1 MTGLAMATKARTEG
15 QKRKERKDRQD
26 GPREPNG
33 QLQRPPN
40 HSKAEASA
48 RMAMVEARAK
58 RLGVWPAPL
67 IRGSGETDA
76 QFAARDESRQAII
89 RAATS
94 YVMQP
99 WMGCNA
105 GRAIKNEPD
114 VVALWG
120 VITAIR
126 QRWHANLLAIDGMTA
141 DVSLMRMPT
150 KSDPGPDEHRAIDL
164 RSPEEKTRDAIDAW
178 DDLMEI
184 CERLG
189 PHVIKGVMGTVLSD
203 QEPGRFPLAWALG
216 RIKKAMDA

>member
-1 MTGLAMATKARTEG
+1 MATKARTEG
-15 QKRKERKDRQD
+15 QKRQARRDRQD
-26 GPREPNG
+26 APREENG
-33 QLQRPPN
+33 RLQRP
-40 HSKAEASA
+40 SKAEASA

-67 IRGSGETDA
+67 MRGPGETDA
-76 QFAARDESRQAII
+76 QFAARDASRQAMI
-89 RAATS
+89 RGAIA

-126 QRWHANLLAIDGMTA
+126 QCRMAYLVALDSPPDSAKGMRLAI
-141 DVSLMRMPT
+141 
-150 KSDPGPDEHRAIDL
+150 KSEGDEEPRKIDPRT
-164 RSPEEKTRDAIDAW
+164 PEEKANDALRAWVNLID
-178 DDLMEI
+178 I
-184 CERLG
+184 FYRLG
-189 PHVIKGVMGTVLSD
+189 PHVEKGIMGTVIHD

-216 RIKKAMDA
+216 KIRKAMDA

>member
-76 QFAARDESRQAII
+76 QFAARDASRQALI
-89 RAATS
+89 RGAIA

-105 GRAIKNEPD
+105 GRAIASQPD

-126 QRWHANLLAIDGMTA
+126 QTRHAYLVAIDSTPDDAKGMRLAI
-141 DVSLMRMPT
+141 
-150 KSDPGPDEHRAIDL
+150 KSEGDEEPRKIDP
-164 RSPEEKTRDAIDAW
+164 RSPEEKAHDAYDAW
-178 DDLMEI
+178 LNMLEI
-184 CERLG
+184 FDRLG
-189 PHVIKGVMGTVLSD
+189 PNVAKGIVRIVIHNH
-203 QEPGRFPLAWALG
+203 EPGRFPLAWALG
-216 RIKKAMDA
+216 RIKKAMDE

>member
-1 MTGLAMATKARTEG
+1 MKARTEG
-15 QKRKERKDRQD
+15 QKRKEHRNRLT

-33 QLQRPPN
+33 QLQRP
-40 HSKAEASA
+40 SKAEASA

-58 RLGVWPAPL
+58 RLGIWPAPL
-67 IRGSGETDA
+67 MRGPGETDA

-120 VITAIR
+120 TITAIR
-126 QRWHANLLAIDGMTA
+126 SCRHAYLVAIDSA
-141 DVSLMRMPT
+141 PDDAKCMRMPV
-150 KSDPGPDEHRAIDL
+150 KSDPGPDEVRHIDP
-164 RSPEEKTRDAIDAW
+164 RSPEEKAHDAIEAW
-178 DDLMEI
+178 DDFMAI
-184 CERLG
+184 CGRLG
-189 PHVIKGVMGTVLSD
+189 PHVIKGIMNCVIRD
-203 QEPGRFPLAWALG
+203 DEPGRFPLAWALG
-216 RIKKAMDA
+216 KIRKAMNT